1 VGVALITKCE
11 AQACSWSVLSFRYA
25 FDREFS
31 ELQEMDERD
40 KFRERYTGGKRDRF
54 RYLIHDN
61 PTTRDPNLFK
71 DPLRWV

>member
-1 VGVALITKCE
+1 VRPRLVPGLF
-11 AQACSWSVLSFRYA
+11 LSFRYA

-54 RYLIHDN
+54 RNLIHH
-61 PTTRDPNLFK
+61 PPHLEAG
-71 DPLRWV
+71 PI